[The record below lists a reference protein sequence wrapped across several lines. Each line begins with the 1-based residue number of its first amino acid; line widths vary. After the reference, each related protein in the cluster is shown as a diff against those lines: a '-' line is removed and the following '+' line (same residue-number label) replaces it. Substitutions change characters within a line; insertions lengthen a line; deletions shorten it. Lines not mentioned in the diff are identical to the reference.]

1 MEQNPLVQFILNIFN
16 VDDILKVDPFANFSI
31 ATHQPAREI
40 TANVELSGNG
50 ILLVDRDFK
59 PRKPFNN
66 LEYNMNDV
74 SVRTLYI
81 RYISNP
87 NPQTAQICKIFEPIS
102 GLKEAAEVNKMIAAM
117 GGPPGLAVEIPANR
131 EGRFNT
137 FLIKENPECIYLND
151 AFIKTFMHI
160 DQTNIMNG
168 IINVPPQI
176 CAAAGLPKTGTV
188 SESEPFDI
196 DYYVLVPKNHV
207 LAWCLNI
214 GEHWR
219 MKKGWFA
226 FELTVKTGKDVAD
239 ILYFIVANKT
249 FDILKQGCFEN
260 WMNNK
265 IDRRPIREVGIKT
278 NQNIKVDVSIS
289 FVCYPFVTPELKSKM
304 KPVLPEDFPKY
315 SEVIRREMLKQGP
328 KKK

>member
-1 MEQNPLVQFILNIFN
+1 MEQNPLIQFILNIFQ
-16 VDDILKVDPFANFSI
+16 VDDIIKVNPFAGFTI
-31 ATHQPAREI
+31 PTYEPAREI
-40 TANVELSGNG
+40 TTNVELAGNG
-50 ILLVDRDFK
+50 TLLINGEFK

-66 LEYNMNDV
+66 LPYNMDDV

-87 NPQTAQICKIFEPIS
+87 NPQTAYICKIFDPIS
-102 GLKEAAEVNKMIAAM
+102 GLKEAADVNKMLAAM

-137 FLIKENPECIYLND
+137 FLIKENPQCIYLND

-160 DQTNIMNG
+160 DLTNIMNG
-168 IINVPPQI
+168 IINVPPSV
-176 CAAAGLPKTGTV
+176 CAAAGLPKVGIV
-188 SESEPFDI
+188 ESGSIDI

-219 MKKGWFA
+219 IKKGWYA
-226 FELTVKTGKDVAD
+226 LELTVKTGNNVAD

-249 FDILKQGCFEN
+249 FDLLKQGCLEN
-260 WMNNK
+260 FMNNK
-265 IDRRPIREVGIKT
+265 IDRRPLKSIGIKT
-278 NQNIKVDVSIS
+278 TQNIKVDISVS
-289 FVCYPFVTPELKSKM
+289 FVCYPFVTPEMKSKM
-304 KPVLPEDFPKY
+304 IPILSEDFPKY
-315 SEVIRREMLKQGP
+315 SEVIRRELLKQGP
-328 KKK
+328 KQK